1 MRFQQ
6 FPSLKPP
13 WDCET
18 SFGGFYNVCFHN
30 AIAPHIELCGRT
42 GSSQDLYY
50 VRDNGVGFD
59 MQHPDK
65 LFRPVQRLH
74 NRMNLRKRR
83 SDWPLFNALS
93 NAMVVG
99 YGLKQ
104 KKVRSDI

>member
-1 MRFQQ
+1 MRMRFQQ
-6 FPSLKPP
+6 FPSLRPP
-13 WDCET
+13 RDCET

-74 NRMNLRKRR
+74 NR
-83 SDWPLFNALS
+83 DEFEETE
-93 NAMVVG
+93 VG
-99 YGLKQ
+99 LATVQRIIQHHGGRL
-104 KKVRSDI
+104 